1 MILLKGTGG
10 GGGGL
15 KRQKFDDVIVQSPLI
30 SVEIK

>member
-1 MILLKGTGG
+1 MILLKGTG